1 MENKNKGLVLS
12 NLCFLLVDVLES
24 SFMEANEE
32 LKKENAE
39 FKREA
44 KRGFNL
50 ILNSCKNLKRTFI
63 RENKEEVQEY
73 YGRDSDVMYNMI
85 KLLVDRC
92 DESQEQSKE
101 FFDYIK
107 SFPSKI
113 GLNIDENCY
122 D

>member
-44 KRGFNL
+44 KRGLNL

-101 FFDYIK
+101 FLIT
-107 SFPSKI
+107 
-113 GLNIDENCY
+113 LNHFLQKLV
-122 D
+122 